1 MANPSTEGPSG
12 AGTEVLRRK
21 YLEWSS
27 ASNNEIIITGAA
39 NHIYTILSVSFAERG
54 NASELMNMFVV
65 ASGPVNVHIFSKQ
78 VIGAYETFVWN
89 DKLVLM
95 PANIL
100 KLECSA
106 GSETDYWISYI
117 DQDWT

>member
-1 MANPSTEGPSG
+1 MANPSTTGPSG

-27 ASNNEIIITGAA
+27 VANNEILITGAA

-65 ASGPVNVHIFSKQ
+65 ASGPVNVHIFSSQ
-78 VIGAYETFVWN
+78 PIGPYGTFVWN
-89 DKLVLM
+89 DKFII
-95 PANIL
+95 AGDDIL
-100 KLECSA
+100 KCS
-106 GSETDYWISYI
+106 TDSASSFDVWCTYI
-117 DQDWT
+117 DQQFA